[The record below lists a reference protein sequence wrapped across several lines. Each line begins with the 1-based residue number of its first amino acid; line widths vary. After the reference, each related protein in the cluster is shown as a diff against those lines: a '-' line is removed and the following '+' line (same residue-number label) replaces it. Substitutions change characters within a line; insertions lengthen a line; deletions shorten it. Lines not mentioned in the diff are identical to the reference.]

1 LARDLSIANLP
12 IQLYQD
18 RAAMPQAGTFHR
30 AAQESR
36 RRARTPLIVNLLRDG
51 AAQVC
56 QAMPPVVSARLPS

>member
-36 RRARTPLIVNLLRDG
+36 RRARTPL
-51 AAQVC
+51 
-56 QAMPPVVSARLPS
+56 S